1 MLGAGAILKT
11 MEILTKIFAVIGL
24 VVVAAVLMALPT
36 MWLWNWLM
44 PTIFGLIKI
53 GFWQALGLNL
63 LAGILFKSSSSS
75 SK

>member
-1 MLGAGAILKT
+1 MNIIVKILG
-11 MEILTKIFAVIGL
+11 VIGL
-24 VVVAAVLMALPT
+24 VVVIAVLMTLPT